1 MRLTKLFFLLC
12 IALAM
17 MPQRLLAQQNN
28 APQSKLIQF
37 QMAILKRGPNWSAVG
52 NSKSDVHS
60 RHVAYVQSLL
70 ESGKA
75 VIAGAIKDDSDLAA
89 VYIFRSGSADE
100 AKTWAM
106 EDPAVV
112 AGHVVV
118 EMHPW
123 WAEDVMKKTT
133 TPQKFTTAYLAFL
146 TRGPAWTPESTPA
159 TEEIQKNH
167 LANIR
172 HLADLKKLVVAGPFG
187 DNGVL
192 RGIFVF
198 RVDSLAEARALSET
212 DPAVKAGRLALD
224 IHPWSVSE
232 GILP

>member
-17 MPQRLLAQQNN
+17 MPLRPLAQQNN

-75 VIAGAIKDDSDLAA
+75 VITGAIKDDSDLAA
-89 VYIFRSGSADE
+89 VYIFRSGSSDE

-106 EDPAVV
+106 
-112 AGHVVV
+112 
-118 EMHPW
+118 
-123 WAEDVMKKTT
+123 
-133 TPQKFTTAYLAFL
+133 
-146 TRGPAWTPESTPA
+146 
-159 TEEIQKNH
+159 
-167 LANIR
+167 
-172 HLADLKKLVVAGPFG
+172 
-187 DNGVL
+187 
-192 RGIFVF
+192 
-198 RVDSLAEARALSET
+198 
-212 DPAVKAGRLALD
+212 
-224 IHPWSVSE
+224 
-232 GILP
+232 